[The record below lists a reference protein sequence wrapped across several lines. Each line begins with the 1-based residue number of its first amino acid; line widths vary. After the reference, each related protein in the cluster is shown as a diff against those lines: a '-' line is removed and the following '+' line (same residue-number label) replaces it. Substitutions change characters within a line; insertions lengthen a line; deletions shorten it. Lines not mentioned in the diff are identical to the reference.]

1 MSNPK
6 LRKTVGDLVSPVSSA
21 SVRQAENRQRGEWS
35 PEELATINRIRITR
49 IELLD
54 KLSDDEKRKLQFFGI
69 MLLSRADQAEQVDVR
84 ELVKICRTL
93 KTVMVKTLDVIEE
106 NTTDNASTRSMVKR
120 VQGMLAG
127 TVVAVAVAAGLTAA
141 VSMQTNDLIRALSAA
156 ADISAH

>member
-1 MSNPK
+1 M
-6 LRKTVGDLVSPVSSA
+6 
-21 SVRQAENRQRGEWS
+21 
-35 PEELATINRIRITR
+35 
-49 IELLD
+49 
-54 KLSDDEKRKLQFFGI
+54 
-69 MLLSRADQAEQVDVR
+69 MLSRADQAEQVDVR

-120 VQGMLAG
+120 VQWMLAG

-156 ADISAH
+156 AAISAH